1 VGDILEINTW
11 AAELQSNRM
20 EDYADDL
27 RRLKSNLNDLEGN
40 LTFVNQIKGFK
51 DDFQQMTQLIKQYF
65 KFLKTTAKL
74 YRNTQKEIV
83 SAAKS
88 LIN

>member
-1 VGDILEINTW
+1 MGDILEINTW

-65 KFLKTTAKL
+65 KFLKTL
-74 YRNTQKEIV
+74 QNYIV
-83 SAAKS
+83 THKKKS
-88 LIN
+88 FPQLKV

>member
-1 VGDILEINTW
+1 MGDILEINTW

-51 DDFQQMTQLIKQYF
+51 DDFQQMTQLTKQYF